1 LFENRV
7 LRRIFGPK
15 MDEATRE
22 WRELHNRELHDLY
35 SSPDIIRQ
43 IKSRRM
49 RWAEHVARM
58 GEGRNVYRVLV
69 GKPEGKNHLKDQ
81 CVEGRLG
88 SKWTLGRLSG
98 GVWSGFTWIGIGIIG
113 GLL

>member
-1 LFENRV
+1 
-7 LRRIFGPK
+7 
-15 MDEATRE
+15 
-22 WRELHNRELHDLY
+22 LY

-49 RWAEHVARM
+49 GLAGHVGRM

-69 GKPEGKNHLKDQ
+69 GNPEGKDNLKDQ
-81 CVEGRLG
+81 GIDGRMG
-88 SKWTLGRLSG
+88 SKWTLGRLVG
-98 GVWSGFTWIGIGIIG
+98 EGWSGFTWLRIRTVG